1 MLVIK
6 TEHVYLNNKDVVKR
20 VVEIKHDTTYTSNRS
35 LSSDAVIT
43 YNGILLKDIDDTYL
57 VVKDQIYDHTYLK
70 NVIQLLRQKLNEKVY
85 MIKVE

>member
-6 TEHVYLNNKDVVKR
+6 TEHVYLNNKDAVKR

-35 LSSDAVIT
+35 LSSDVVIT

-57 VVKDQIYDHTYLK
+57 VVKDQMYDYAYLK
-70 NVIQLLRQKLNEKVY
+70 NVIQLLRQKLKEKVY